1 MTASGPPRSF
11 DTRRS
16 TPGVT
21 GPVEWRFRQ
30 PDGSWLHA
38 EILATNLL
46 DDPTVRGVV
55 LNTRDVSER
64 RRLEEQLTHQAFHDP
79 LTGLANRALFRD
91 RVSHALALAQ
101 RRGAPVAVLFW
112 TWTTSRT

>member
-1 MTASGPPRSF
+1 M
-11 DTRRS
+11 
-16 TPGVT
+16 
-21 GPVEWRFRQ
+21 EWRFRQ

-46 DDPTVRGVV
+46 HDPTVNGIV
-55 LNTRDVSER
+55 LNTRDISER
-64 RRLEEQLTHQAFHDP
+64 RRLEEQLTHQAFHDS

-101 RRGAPVAVLFW
+101 RRG
-112 TWTTSRT
+112 SR